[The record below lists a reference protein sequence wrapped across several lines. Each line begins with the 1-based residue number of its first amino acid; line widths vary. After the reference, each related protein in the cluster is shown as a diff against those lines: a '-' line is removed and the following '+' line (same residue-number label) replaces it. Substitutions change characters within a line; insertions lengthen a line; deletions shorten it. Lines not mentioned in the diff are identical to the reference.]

1 MPGPL
6 TLGEIA
12 ARLGDRLLGGAGVL
26 IEQAGAPVKPAP
38 KKKNARNG

>member
-1 MPGPL
+1 MPSPLRDDMPGPL

-26 IEQAGAPVKPAP
+26 IEQAGG
-38 KKKNARNG
+38 R